1 MFARGRRSF
10 STGGH
15 HSSHPFGARSDPSSF
30 EEELRRLVKNLK
42 DSDGYTRKAPG
53 PVQIP
58 LLVER
63 LVEPDP
69 GESAVSM
76 LEALPPL
83 EAACYEKR
91 GKCDFMAW

>member
-1 MFARGRRSF
+1 M
-10 STGGH
+10 
-15 HSSHPFGARSDPSSF
+15 
-30 EEELRRLVKNLK
+30 
-42 DSDGYTRKAPG
+42 DGYARKAPG

-58 LLVER
+58 LLAER

-83 EAACYEKR
+83 EAAFYEKEANVISWH
-91 GKCDFMAW
+91 GKSRVQVQELEQQFGFYSGTLP